1 MTRSQVLQSILDYA
15 DYETDAT
22 GVRCQRYITSVR
34 RLIFMTTQ
42 HEQIGGENGL
52 TKQYDL
58 QTLNAML
65 NTALAYLATTSQ
77 YGTGANGGE
86 EQIIMGGVFDD

>member
-1 MTRSQVLQSILDYA
+1 MTREQVLQSVIDYA

-22 GVRCQRYITSVR
+22 GVRCQRFITSVR
-34 RLIFMTTQ
+34 RLIFMTPSHHQT
-42 HEQIGGENGL
+42 GGEGGL
-52 TKQYDL
+52 TKDFDL
-58 QTLNAML
+58 ATLNQNL
-65 NTALAYLATTSQ
+65 NAALSFLATTSK